1 MSFNNRKNLYTFGM
15 IALLI
20 LCILP
25 FAGFAAYDVINYTG
39 QRATPTLP
47 PPFILTT
54 PTPIPPTEV
63 IPQCGGP
70 EVMFILLVGSDTRAN
85 SYSNGLADAIRI
97 LRVDFV
103 NPGVTILSFQRDLYV
118 KIPEISDHHGIT
130 HGKLNQAYLYGN
142 DTFQYYDGPGQ
153 GLGLLALTLDHNF
166 GARVDYSAAV
176 NLQTFVKVVDALGGI
191 DINLPSE
198 IDGRVPGAR
207 SPDLYF
213 PAGEQHLDGY
223 RTMLLARLRPNGDLA
238 RNHTQDLILK
248 TLAVKLL
255 NPSTLLQIPS
265 LVEAFKGSI
274 QTDLGQTEITQL
286 ICLSAMI
293 DPQNIKSVNF
303 PEELFSLKR
312 VNDPILGNTSVLDV
326 DFNILK
332 TYVQEFNN
340 GNWQE

>member
-1 MSFNNRKNLYTFGM
+1 MWLNNRKNLYAFGT
-15 IALLI
+15 IAI
-20 LCILP
+20 LFLCGLP
-25 FAGFAAYDVINYTG
+25 FIGFAGYQVLNTPG

-70 EVMFILLVGSDTRAN
+70 EVMFILLVGSDTRGNNYA
-85 SYSNGLADAIRI
+85 NGLADAIRI

-118 KIPEISDHHGIT
+118 EIPEISDHYGIT

-142 DTFQYYDGPGQ
+142 DTFQYYDGPGK
-153 GLGLLALTLDHNF
+153 GLGLLALTLEHNF
-166 GARVDYSAAV
+166 GARVDHSAAV
-176 NLQTFVKVVDALGGI
+176 NLQTFVNVVDALGGI
-191 DINLPSE
+191 DINLPAE

-207 SPDLYF
+207 SLDLYF
-213 PAGEQHLDGY
+213 PAGEQHLNGY
-223 RTMLLARLRPNGDLA
+223 RTMILARLRPNGDIA
-238 RNHTQDLILK
+238 RNHTQDLILQA
-248 TLAVKLL
+248 LAIKSL
-255 NPSTLLQIPS
+255 NPSTLLQIPE
-265 LVEAFKGSI
+265 LIEAFKDSI

-286 ICLSAMI
+286 ICLAAMI
-293 DPQNIKSVNF
+293 DPQTVKSVNF

-326 DFNILK
+326 DFNMLK
-332 TYVQEFNN
+332 AYVQEFNN
-340 GNWQE
+340 GNWRE

>member
-1 MSFNNRKNLYTFGM
+1 MSFNNRKNLYAFGM
-15 IALLI
+15 IVLLL
-20 LCILP
+20 LCGLP
-25 FAGFAAYDVINYTG
+25 FIGFAGYEVLNTTG

-70 EVMFILLVGSDTRAN
+70 EVMFILLVGSDTRGN

-118 KIPEISDHHGIT
+118 EIPEISDHHGIT

-142 DTFQYYDGPGQ
+142 DTFKYYDGPGQ
-153 GLGLLALTLDHNF
+153 GLGLLALTLEHNF

-198 IDGRVPGAR
+198 IDGRMPGAR
-207 SPDLYF
+207 SADLYF

-223 RTMLLARLRPNGDLA
+223 RTMLLARVRPNGDLA

-265 LVEAFKGSI
+265 LIEAFKGSI
-274 QTDLGQTEITQL
+274 QTDLVQTEIAQL
-286 ICLSAMI
+286 ICLSAII

-340 GNWQE
+340 GNWNQ